1 MRAVNNTLREI
12 ILRERPLTVTNNDS
26 LVLSPPLPLLPL
38 FASLSIHPFAPP
50 STCLSTLFL
59 FTPRD
64 LVYMPLYCMGATL
77 YETLPS
83 STSFATRRSL
93 ESSKGI
99 YIQIQSCVRTCK
111 YKPVFFF
118 IFASSLVRRP
128 LRHDEFYDPR
138 LEKFFFSAVPSR
150 ASKLIR
156 STGSV
161 NAITTSACIQ
171 RGTDVTVVA

>member
-38 FASLSIHPFAPP
+38 FASLSIHPSFHLPFHALSIHASRSSLHASILHGRD
-50 STCLSTLFL
+50 STKLCQV
-59 FTPRD
+59 PR
-64 LVYMPLYCMGATL
+64 PL
-77 YETLPS
+77 P
-83 STSFATRRSL
+83 L

-99 YIQIQSCVRTCK
+99 YIRIQSCVRTCK

>member
-26 LVLSPPLPLLPL
+26 LVLSPPLLLPL
-38 FASLSIHPFAPP
+38 FASLSIRPLRPPP

-64 LVYMPLYCMGATL
+64 LLHMPLYCTGASTNYRKL
-77 YETLPS
+77 CRVSRVLFDPS
-83 STSFATRRSL
+83 SLL
-93 ESSKGI
+93 EPLRVV
-99 YIQIQSCVRTCK
+99 YIRIQSRVRIYTNPC
-111 YKPVFFF
+111 PSSSPIR
-118 IFASSLVRRP
+118 IFPESILDSKTFSS
-128 LRHDEFYDPR
+128 
-138 LEKFFFSAVPSR
+138 SAVPSR

-156 STGSV
+156 STSSV

>member
-64 LVYMPLYCMGATL
+64 LLYMPLYYMGARL
-77 YETLPS
+77 YETLPTNYILCDS
-83 STSFATRRSL
+83 SSL
-93 ESSKGI
+93 RIVEKYLYSNPIVYVYVNTNSK
-99 YIQIQSCVRTCK
+99 RL
-111 YKPVFFF
+111 FF

-128 LRHDEFYDPR
+128 LRHDEFFPIDPR
-138 LEKFFFSAVPSR
+138 LENVFFLGRPLSR
-150 ASKLIR
+150 VQAH
-156 STGSV
+156 
-161 NAITTSACIQ
+161 
-171 RGTDVTVVA
+171 

>member
-26 LVLSPPLPLLPL
+26 RSFASPPAPTLRLSFNSPPPPPSFHLP
-38 FASLSIHPFAPP
+38 FHALSIHASR
-50 STCLSTLFL
+50 ST
-59 FTPRD
+59 PHA
-64 LVYMPLYCMGATL
+64 PLYCTGASTNYRKL
-77 YETLPS
+77 CRVSRVLFDPS
-83 STSFATRRSL
+83 SLL
-93 ESSKGI
+93 EPLRVV
-99 YIQIQSCVRTCK
+99 YIRIQSRVRIYTNPC
-111 YKPVFFF
+111 PSSSPIR
-118 IFASSLVRRP
+118 IFPESILDSKTFSS
-128 LRHDEFYDPR
+128 
-138 LEKFFFSAVPSR
+138 SAVPSR

>member
-64 LVYMPLYCMGATL
+64 LVYMPLYCMGSTKLCQVLRPLPLVAASNRRKVFIFESNRVYVHVNTNPCSSSSSPPL
-77 YETLPS
+77 SFDGPFVTTNFTILDSKNFSSRPSPLARPS
-83 STSFATRRSL
+83 SLDR
-93 ESSKGI
+93 
-99 YIQIQSCVRTCK
+99 
-111 YKPVFFF
+111 PV
-118 IFASSLVRRP
+118 A
-128 LRHDEFYDPR
+128 
-138 LEKFFFSAVPSR
+138 
-150 ASKLIR
+150 
-156 STGSV
+156 
-161 NAITTSACIQ
+161 
-171 RGTDVTVVA
+171 

>member
-77 YETLPS
+77 RNSAKFYVLCHS
-83 STSFATRRSL
+83 SQPRIVERYLYSNP
-93 ESSKGI
+93 I
-99 YIQIQSCVRTCK
+99 VRT
-111 YKPVFFF
+111 YM
-118 IFASSLVRRP
+118 
-128 LRHDEFYDPR
+128 
-138 LEKFFFSAVPSR
+138 
-150 ASKLIR
+150 
-156 STGSV
+156 
-161 NAITTSACIQ
+161 
-171 RGTDVTVVA
+171 

>member
-77 YETLPS
+77 RNSAKFY
-83 STSFATRRSL
+83 ATRRSL

-99 YIQIQSCVRTCK
+99 YIRIQSCIRTCK

>member
-77 YETLPS
+77 RNSAKFYVAAS
-83 STSFATRRSL
+83 NRR
-93 ESSKGI
+93 K
-99 YIQIQSCVRTCK
+99 V
-111 YKPVFFF
+111 F
-118 IFASSLVRRP
+118 IFESNRVYVHVNTNPCSSSSSPP
-128 LRHDEFYDPR
+128 LSFDGPFVTTN
-138 LEKFFFSAVPSR
+138 FSILDSKTFSFPAVPSR